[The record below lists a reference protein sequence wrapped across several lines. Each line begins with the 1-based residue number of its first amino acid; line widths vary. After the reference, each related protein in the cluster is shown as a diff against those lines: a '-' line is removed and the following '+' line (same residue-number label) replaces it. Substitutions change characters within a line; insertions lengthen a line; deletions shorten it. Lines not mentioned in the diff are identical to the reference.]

1 MTPTTSSFSEMI
13 ARLNSLA
20 DADVKSSQEHFGI
33 QGQNRL
39 GISLYVLRDMAKGI
53 HDHTLALE
61 LWQTGIHEARML
73 ASMVEEP
80 ANVTRDQMEKW
91 VVQFNSWDIC
101 DIVTDEVF
109 IHTPFI
115 LEVIPL
121 WAARDEEFVKRVAF
135 ASMAALVVHRKD
147 IPDKDILP
155 FFDLITA
162 CSTDPRNFVKKA
174 VNWALRNIG
183 KFRPMLRTQAWEL
196 AKQLAISTDRTARWI
211 GNDAVREFEKK
222 YGGDHETKNTLQ

>member
-1 MTPTTSSFSEMI
+1 MTPATPTFNEML

-20 DADVKSSQEHFGI
+20 DADVRSSQERFGI
-33 QGQNRL
+33 QGENRL
-39 GISLYVLRDMAKGI
+39 GISLYALRYLAKGI
-53 HDHTLALE
+53 RDHSLALD

-73 ASMVEEP
+73 ASMVEDP
-80 ANVTRDQMEKW
+80 AKVTREQMEQW
-91 VVQFNSWDIC
+91 VSQFDSWDIC

-121 WAARDEEFVKRVAF
+121 WAARDEEFVKRAAF
-135 ASMAALVVHRKD
+135 ACMAALVVHRKE

-155 FFDLITA
+155 FFDIITT

-183 KFRPMLRTQAWEL
+183 KFRPALRMQAWEL
-196 AKQLAISTDRTARWI
+196 ARQLVSSSDRTARWI
-211 GNDAVREFEKK
+211 GSDAVREFEKK
-222 YGGDHETKNTLQ
+222 YGNKG

>member
-1 MTPTTSSFSEMI
+1 MTPSTPMFSELL

-20 DADVKSSQEHFGI
+20 DAEVKFSQERFSI

-39 GISLYVLRDMAKGI
+39 GISLYVLRDLAKGI
-53 HDHTLALE
+53 RDHNLALE

-80 ANVTRDQMEKW
+80 AKVTREQLEQW
-91 VVQFNSWDIC
+91 VSQFDSWDIC

-121 WAARDEEFVKRVAF
+121 WAARDEEFVKRAAF

-147 IPDKDILP
+147 IPDKDILL
-155 FFDLITA
+155 FFELITT

-183 KFRPMLRTQAWEL
+183 KFRPELRMLAWEL
-196 AKQLAISTDRTARWI
+196 ANQLVVSTDRTARWI
-211 GNDAVREFEKK
+211 GSDAVREFEKK
-222 YGGDHETKNTLQ
+222 FGIKG